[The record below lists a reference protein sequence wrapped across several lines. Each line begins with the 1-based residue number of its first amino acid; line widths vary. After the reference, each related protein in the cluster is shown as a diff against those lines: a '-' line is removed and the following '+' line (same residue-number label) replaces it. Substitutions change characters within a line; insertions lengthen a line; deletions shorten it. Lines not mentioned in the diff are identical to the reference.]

1 MHSDRGSRSCPPT
14 EPDVRG
20 RYDVNLHDLVEDD
33 QVGAVV
39 QPHFCSPLG
48 LDPDHPVGCPV
59 TTLLLPL
66 GRVNGPA
73 T

>member
-1 MHSDRGSRSCPPT
+1 
-14 EPDVRG
+14 
-20 RYDVNLHDLVEDD
+20 
-33 QVGAVV
+33 VGAVV
-39 QPHFCSPLG
+39 QPHFCSPLDQ
-48 LDPDHPVGCPV
+48 DPDHPVGCPV